1 MANLAS
7 GVLSLSV
14 QILVEVDDR
23 KENENVIALHLP
35 LVEETVLVQLLKLKL
50 VIPMAAQV
58 NVIGRELVGHE

>member
-14 QILVEVDDR
+14 QKLVEVEHR

-35 LVEETVLVQLLKLKL
+35 LVEKTVLVQLLKLKI

-58 NVIGRELVGHE
+58 NVIGR

>member
-35 LVEETVLVQLLKLKL
+35 QVEETVLVQLLKLKL

-58 NVIGRELVGHE
+58 NVIGR

>member
-58 NVIGRELVGHE
+58 NVIGR

>member
-1 MANLAS
+1 MANLAP

-14 QILVEVDDR
+14 HILVEVDDR

-58 NVIGRELVGHE
+58 NVIGR